1 MDILN
6 EVIRTCDR
14 NLRSSRFARKR
25 RCCRRARV
33 WLLSS
38 AMPDTPLV

>member
-14 NLRSSRFARKR
+14 NLRSS
-25 RCCRRARV
+25 
-33 WLLSS
+33 LLLENDAAVVGHAFGIVLSY
-38 AMPDTPLV
+38 A